1 MAALRWLSGE
11 GVDEKARCRRAQAQ
25 RLWERSDW
33 SSAIALQHKLA
44 ASEAATNA
52 DQERLVTWED
62 QLRSQAVQ
70 RFRDGDL
77 AGSLALLEPL
87 GIAGNADGDAL
98 GDTLR
103 EVWQRNRV
111 DYERGDRLVGEERW
125 WEALAAINSLDH
137 PGWQKRS
144 ITLRQQAEAGIEASR
159 EKEEMLH
166 THGEVPADSVPPDEL
181 DLVVRRYL
189 SNGLGAWQ
197 AFEEGCRE
205 LGGRVEEFGPESACR
220 R

>member
-1 MAALRWLSGE
+1 M
-11 GVDEKARCRRAQAQ
+11 D
-25 RLWERSDW
+25 
-33 SSAIALQHKLA
+33 
-44 ASEAATNA
+44 A

-62 QLRSQAVQ
+62 QLRNQAVQ

-77 AGSLALLEPL
+77 EGALALLEPL
-87 GIAGNADGDAL
+87 RVAGSADGDAV
-98 GDTLR
+98 GDTFR

-111 DYERGDRLVGEERW
+111 DHERGDRLVGEERW
-125 WEALAAINSLDH
+125 WEALAAINRLDH
-137 PGWQKRS
+137 PWWQKRS

-159 EKEEMLH
+159 EKEEELH

-189 SNGLGAWQ
+189 SNGLDAWQ

-205 LGGRVEEFGPESACR
+205 LGGRVEEFGPESTCHR
-220 R
+220 